1 MYLCISSAAVEKQLD
16 LAEKYK
22 ELKKSGNV
30 EKYLSKKRK
39 KAAAKDRKKLPYQS
53 VEASW

>member
-1 MYLCISSAAVEKQLD
+1 MSLCISSAAVEKQLD

-39 KAAAKDRKKLPYQS
+39 KAAAKDRKKLPYPS

>member
-1 MYLCISSAAVEKQLD
+1 MSLFVSSAAIEKKLD
-16 LAEKYK
+16 LAEKYS
-22 ELKKSGNV
+22 ELKKSGTV

-53 VEASW
+53 EPVR